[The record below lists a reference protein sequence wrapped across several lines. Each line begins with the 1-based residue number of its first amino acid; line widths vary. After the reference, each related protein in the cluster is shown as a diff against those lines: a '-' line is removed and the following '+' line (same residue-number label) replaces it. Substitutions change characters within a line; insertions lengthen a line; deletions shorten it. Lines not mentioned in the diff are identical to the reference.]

1 MSDVIDFKT
10 LVEQTTL
17 DPISE
22 WRDKSACGR
31 TRNKSRLKLGIK
43 SVPLIA

>member
-10 LVEQTTL
+10 LVEQKTL

-22 WRDKSACGR
+22 WRDKSDMSS
-31 TRNKSRLKLGIK
+31 SRHSPGHAVSKDIQG
-43 SVPLIA
+43 